1 MYNSV
6 LIANRGEIALRIIHT
21 LKAIDVE
28 SVILA
33 SPIDLN
39 SLPVRL
45 ADRIIELPGNL
56 PHESYLNY
64 DYFLPIAKEMGVE
77 AIHPGY
83 GFLSENI
90 EFRKAVDKHGLDFVG
105 PTEENMRILGEKVPA
120 REAARKSGTPLLP
133 GSYEPREIDE
143 LFEIAKN
150 IGFPVLIKASA
161 GGGGRGIRLVEQ
173 EKDFMDMATLAAHE
187 AQGAF
192 GNREIFVEKYL
203 RSAKHIEVQLLG
215 TENGVLHFGERDCT
229 IQRKNQKLIEEAP
242 APSISR
248 KKAKEIHESAVAL
261 GNTVKYMNAGTAE
274 FLLDEE
280 GNHYFMEVNT
290 RIQVEH
296 PVTEFITGEDLI
308 LRQLQVASGS
318 ELNLEQK
325 DIRFKGHAIEAR
337 IYAENPYDNFRPS
350 PGQIR
355 KLRHPMGPGVRVD
368 SHAEPNSIVPNFY
381 DSMIGKL
388 ITYGPSREIAIRK
401 LVYSINQYK
410 ITGIHTTLSYIRQIL
425 ETKEFQTLAYY
436 TKFLESNPTSLRI
449 PEEIVDAARG
459 AAVLMFRNMGGGEN
473 GNELNE
479 TIPNDMFWK
488 RSYLSSVRWA

>member
-1 MYNSV
+1 MYNSI
-6 LIANRGEIALRIIHT
+6 LIANRGEIALRILHT
-21 LKAIDVE
+21 LKAIGVE
-28 SVILA
+28 SVILS
-33 SPIDLN
+33 SPIDRDT
-39 SLPVRL
+39 LPVRL
-45 ADRIIELPGNL
+45 ADKVIELPGNL
-56 PHESYLNY
+56 PHESYLNFE
-64 DYFLPIAKEMGVE
+64 YFLPLAKEMGAE
-77 AIHPGY
+77 AVHPGY

-90 EFRKAVDKHGLDFVG
+90 EFRMAVSKQKLDFVG

-161 GGGGRGIRLVEQ
+161 GGGGRGIRLVEK
-173 EKDFMDMATLAAHE
+173 EEDFMPMAELAAQE

-192 GNREIFVEKYL
+192 GNPEIFVEKYL
-203 RSAKHIEVQLLG
+203 RFAKHIEVQLLG
-215 TENGVLHFGERDCT
+215 TETGVLHFGERDCT

-242 APSISR
+242 APSITR
-248 KKAKEIHESAVAL
+248 EKASEIHESAVAL

-308 LRQLQVASGS
+308 FRQLQVASGEDL
-318 ELNLEQK
+318 ELDQK
-325 DIRFKGHAIEAR
+325 DIGFKGHAIEAR
-337 IYAENPYDNFRPS
+337 VYAENPYNQFMPS
-350 PGQIR
+350 PGKIHR
-355 KLRHPMGPGVRVD
+355 LRHPMGPGIRVD
-368 SHAEPNSIVPNFY
+368 SHAEPNSLIPNFY

-388 ITYGPSREIAIRK
+388 ISFGATREMARKK
-401 LVYSINQYK
+401 LVNAINQYR

-425 ETKEFQTLAYY
+425 ETDEFKTFNYH
-436 TKFLESNPTSLRI
+436 TKFLETNPKSLSI
-449 PEEIVDAARG
+449 PSEIIKAASG
-459 AAVLMFRNMGGGEN
+459 AAVLMLQQQRPQNMNTDVSQTVSG
-473 GNELNE
+473 
-479 TIPNDMFWK
+479 DQFWK
-488 RSYLSSVRWA
+488 RSYFSAVRWA